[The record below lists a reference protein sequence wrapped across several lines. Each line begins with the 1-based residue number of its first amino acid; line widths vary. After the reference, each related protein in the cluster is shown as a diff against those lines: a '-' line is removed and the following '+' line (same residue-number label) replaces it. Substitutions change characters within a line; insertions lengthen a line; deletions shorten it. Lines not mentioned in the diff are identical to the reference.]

1 MKITNKTTV
10 LRGVININ
18 KILLKILAYIIVTI
32 LYIISLSITL
42 GVIYTGLNSLIGL
55 ITAFNI
61 KDLVTFLLVV
71 IFFYWIIKTS

>member
-1 MKITNKTTV
+1 MSYKV
-10 LRGVININ
+10 
-18 KILLKILAYIIVTI
+18 LKILAHIIVMI
-32 LYIISLSITL
+32 LYGISITVTL
-42 GVIYTGLNSLIGL
+42 GLMYIGLTSLVGL

>member
-1 MKITNKTTV
+1 MNYKTS
-10 LRGVININ
+10 
-18 KILLKILAYIIVTI
+18 KILAYIIVII
-32 LYIISLSITL
+32 LYVISLLVAL

-71 IFFYWIIKTS
+71 IFFYWIIKTI

>member
-1 MKITNKTTV
+1 MNYKTS
-10 LRGVININ
+10 
-18 KILLKILAYIIVTI
+18 KILAYIIVII
-32 LYIISLSITL
+32 LYVISLLVAL

-71 IFFYWIIKTS
+71 IFFYWILKTS

>member
-1 MKITNKTTV
+1 MNYKTS
-10 LRGVININ
+10 
-18 KILLKILAYIIVTI
+18 KILAHIIVII
-32 LYIISLSITL
+32 LYVISLLVAL

-71 IFFYWIIKTS
+71 IFFCWIYKTS

>member
-1 MKITNKTTV
+1 MN
-10 LRGVININ
+10 N
-18 KILLKILAYIIVTI
+18 KIIKILAYIIVII
-32 LYIISLSITL
+32 LYVISLLVAL
-42 GVIYTGLNSLIGL
+42 GVMYTGLNSLIGL

>member
-1 MKITNKTTV
+1 MSSKI
-10 LRGVININ
+10 I
-18 KILLKILAYIIVTI
+18 KILAYIIVII
-32 LYIISLSITL
+32 LYVISLLVAL

-71 IFFYWIIKTS
+71 IFSYWTIKTS

>member
-1 MKITNKTTV
+1 MNYKTS
-10 LRGVININ
+10 
-18 KILLKILAYIIVTI
+18 KILAYIIVII
-32 LYIISLSITL
+32 LYVISLLVAL
-42 GVIYTGLNSLIGL
+42 GVMYTGLNSLIGL

>member
-1 MKITNKTTV
+1 MNYKTS
-10 LRGVININ
+10 
-18 KILLKILAYIIVTI
+18 KILAYIIVII
-32 LYIISLSITL
+32 LYVISLLVAL

-71 IFFYWIIKTS
+71 IFFYWVIKTS

>member
-1 MKITNKTTV
+1 MSSKI
-10 LRGVININ
+10 I
-18 KILLKILAYIIVTI
+18 KILTHIIVII
-32 LYIISLSITL
+32 LYIISLLVAL
-42 GVIYTGLNSLIGL
+42 GVMYTGLNSLIGL